1 MKIIDFRLR
10 PPFKHFCQLGIFSP
24 VCNEK
29 APQKWHGIPSP
40 SAQKKSMDLFWEEMK
55 GAGICGGVVIGR
67 QIPDDSASVPNSDI
81 LELAKAS
88 AGKIVPF
95 GSLDISK
102 GVAATMEELED
113 CIAKG
118 FKGIAL
124 EPAYALPP
132 RKADANVLYPLYAR
146 LEQASLPVVLTMS
159 FFQGDLDYS
168 NPDAA
173 QRVAKDFPKL
183 QIVLAHACY
192 PWIPQVFNLCLI
204 QKNIWLL
211 PDIYMLNPDVPGN
224 EMYGQAM
231 RWLNGE
237 RVLFGTAYPC
247 YNLKQAVNDVRRFGL
262 SDEILEKFFHGNA
275 ERLLGMPL
283 GE

>member
-10 PPFKHFCQLGIFSP
+10 PPFRHFCQLGIFSP

-29 APQKWHGIPSP
+29 APQKWHGVPSP
-40 SAQKKSMDLFWEEMK
+40 SAQKKSMDLFWEEMAE
-55 GAGICGGVVIGR
+55 AGICGGVVIGR

-81 LELAKAS
+81 LELAEIS

-95 GSLDISK
+95 GSLDISR
-102 GVAATMEELED
+102 GVAAAMEELEE
-113 CIAKG
+113 CISKG

-132 RKADANVLYPLYAR
+132 RKADANVLYPIYAR
-146 LEQASLPVVLTMS
+146 LEQAGLPVVLTMS
-159 FFQGDLDYS
+159 FFQGNLDYS
-168 NPDAA
+168 NPEAA

-247 YNLKQAVNDVRRFGL
+247 YNLKQAVHDVKRFGL
-262 SDEILEKFFHGNA
+262 SDDILEKFFHVNA
-275 ERLLGMPL
+275 EKLLGITFSA
-283 GE
+283 